1 MQIPNWL
8 KTTASFLLL
17 GFIFVAWGIHTYSTP
32 RVSGSYA
39 HPLTIGDASLQVAFA
54 VTGEEQERGLSGT
67 ENLAPGTG
75 MLFVFPAETTPSF
88 WMKDM
93 RYPIDMIWI
102 DASRQVVDSTENALP
117 ESYPDTTFSP
127 RVPVR
132 YVLEVPAGFFAEQ
145 GIMIG
150 DTVSF

>member
-1 MQIPNWL
+1 
-8 KTTASFLLL
+8 
-17 GFIFVAWGIHTYSTP
+17 
-32 RVSGSYA
+32 
-39 HPLTIGDASLQVAFA
+39 
-54 VTGEEQERGLSGT
+54 
-67 ENLAPGTG
+67 